1 MLGGLAVQV
10 ALVVMAAVVAVG
22 EKPGAVEAAVVV
34 VVETEDTVGAGG
46 ELKAHGGFG
55 LLVVVC
61 AYVVGVWG

>member
-34 VVETEDTVGAGG
+34 VETEDTVGAGG

-61 AYVVGVWG
+61 ADVVGVWG

>member
-22 EKPGAVEAAVVV
+22 EKPGAVEAVVV

>member
-22 EKPGAVEAAVVV
+22 EKQGAVEAV